1 MDGADIRAWGAN
13 QWKNQKVRQVAML
26 FSVSLAS
33 MPIGIVTSVVLS
45 RFLGPNLYGD
55 YNFLDNLFNLATII
69 FTLGFFYAANRAL
82 VTNHDRKNASE
93 YFGATLVVLI
103 LLFFIMSLALGIYV
117 LVDPNLKQKHLDYIM
132 LLSIPFGWVYL
143 ATNYFE
149 TLFQADNRIKLLAI
163 GRLAPKLA
171 FLISAAV
178 IYYFFASTS
187 HNKLQLAWG
196 LYILAQ
202 AVAAIFV
209 FSRIGMSFKYLKSNI
224 RKIWDYNKTYGFH
237 VYTGSVFSTGVG
249 MLTGVLIG
257 YFGKTNS
264 GVGFYSLAVSLGGP
278 MQLIPNTIAT
288 TNFKEFSMA
297 TSIPKKLT
305 KITLLFTCSSLL
317 LLWAIVPFFVNF
329 FYSSKF
335 EPVIYLTFIVST
347 GMAFYGMA
355 DYYNRFLG
363 AHGYGKSLRNNSF
376 IVGSVILIFNLSLI
390 PIYGAYGA
398 AITRLLGGICYLVCM
413 LYYYKKAKAEQIK
426 QASEI
431 PGPTIKLKS
440 DVDKC
445 PVDL

>member
-1 MDGADIRAWGAN
+1 MDIAYIRAWGSN

-69 FTLGFFYAANRAL
+69 FTLGFFYAANRML
-82 VTNHDRKNASE
+82 VLNHDKKSAGE

-103 LLFFIMSLALGIYV
+103 MLFFIMSIALGIYV
-117 LVDPNLKQKHLDYIM
+117 LLDSNLKQKHLDYLM
-132 LLSIPFGWVYL
+132 LVSIPFGWVYL

-149 TLFQADNRIKLLAI
+149 TLFQADNRIKLLAV
-163 GRLAPKLA
+163 GRLAPKLG
-171 FLISAAV
+171 FLISAVV
-178 IYYFFASTS
+178 IYCFFTSNS
-187 HNKLQLAWG
+187 HNKLQIAWG

-202 AVAAIFV
+202 VLAAIFV
-209 FSRIGMSFKYLKSNI
+209 FARIGMSFKNLKSNVE
-224 RKIWDYNKTYGFH
+224 KIWAYNKTYGFH
-237 VYTGSVFSTGVG
+237 VYTGSVFSTGVA
-249 MLTGVLIG
+249 MLTGVLIS

-278 MQLIPNTIAT
+278 LQLIPNTIAT

-305 KITLLFTCSSLL
+305 RITILFTSLSLL
-317 LLWAIVPFFVNF
+317 ILWAIIPFFINF

-335 EPVIYLTFIVST
+335 EPVIYLTFIVSI
-347 GMAFYGMA
+347 GMACFGMA

-363 AHGYGKSLRNNSF
+363 AHGYGKLLRNTSF

-390 PIYGAYGA
+390 PFYGAYGA
-398 AITRLLGGICYLVCM
+398 AITRLLGGICYLICM
-413 LYYYKKAKAEQIK
+413 LYYYRKAKAEQIR

-431 PGPTIKLKS
+431 LGPTIKLKS
-440 DVDKC
+440 DVD
-445 PVDL
+445 